1 MTRTSASSSRV
12 LPRREQLGAWFL
24 LTGTA
29 LSGLGLVWDVQWHSD
44 VGPDTFFTAPHLV
57 MYLGGALSGITSLIV
72 VLLGTRAA
80 QRPQYVDGAPALT
93 VLGTFRAPLPFLVCG
108 TAGAIGLLYGL
119 TDLWWHEVFG
129 FDVTPTSPPHVA
141 MALMSLFDTFGLVMA
156 FVMLRSSQAGR
167 IGLICSAAVALPNL
181 LFLSYSTPPIRGINM
196 FVLALVAFGV
206 LLVTAVAGALRRP
219 SAVAWIALSTSAV
232 TAVMWY
238 FGPVATNVY
247 ADALGLGMRDYAA
260 GYPAMAITM
269 PFALPVA
276 ALVLAV
282 GFRYAA
288 ARNYRP
294 QVVLPAL
301 GAAAGV
307 LVALGY
313 VLIPVLDTPPATLAP
328 AALVGA
334 LAAWIGW
341 QLGSLGREISAD
353 VTLPSGTSAPQPTP
367 HLLGTEV

>member
-1 MTRTSASSSRV
+1 MTRV

-24 LTGTA
+24 LTGTT

-108 TAGAIGLLYGL
+108 SAGAIGLLYGL

-141 MALMSLFDTFGLVMA
+141 MSLMSLFDTFGVMMA
-156 FVMLRSSQAGR
+156 FIMLRSSRAGR
-167 IGLICSAAVALPNL
+167 IGLICTVAVAIPSL
-181 LFLSYSTPPIRGINM
+181 LFLSYSTPPIRGINT
-196 FVLALVAFGV
+196 FVLAVAAFGI
-206 LLVTAVAGALRRP
+206 LLVTAAAGALRRP
-219 SAVAWIALSTSAV
+219 AAVAWTALSVLAV
-232 TAVMWY
+232 TAVMWI
-238 FGPVATNVY
+238 FGPAATNIY
-247 ADALGLGMRDYAA
+247 ADALGLGLRDYAV

-276 ALVLAV
+276 SLVLAV

-288 ARNYRP
+288 TRGHQP
-294 QVVLPAL
+294 QLVLPLL
-301 GAAAGV
+301 GAAAGI

-313 VLIPVLDTPPATLAP
+313 LLIPVLHTQPATVAP
-328 AALVGA
+328 AAPVGA

-341 QLGSLGREISAD
+341 QLGSLGRQVSAD
-353 VTLPSGTSAPQPTP
+353 VTLRTATPQPAS